1 MAAHPP
7 EIIMSSLPGKAF
19 RFCAIAACSV
29 IVANGC
35 MLDRRPIVS
44 PGTVVPAEYCP
55 GDTLTASYDFLRFA
69 GGVCTPRAGAPD
81 ECTTAAPTV
90 TMTSTP
96 ALFPPTTLQSYQNS
110 ISFAASGDRVDVG
123 FAYGTGS
130 IFVPPSTL
138 LVTVRD
144 NTDSATRIIGTV
156 ETVLPHM
163 GSCSRSFVP
172 PSYAPVEVPG
182 TSPGLGLTGVCN
194 PASNGAT
201 VNYVLSTD
209 APGETFSVTLA
220 PGECFGTASPGVPAF
235 VSRARVISAAPVG
248 LLCPSGG
255 DGTTMPLPNAPP
267 LATRV
272 QQACR

>member
-1 MAAHPP
+1 MH
-7 EIIMSSLPGKAF
+7 SLPGKAF

-44 PGTVVPAEYCP
+44 PGTVVPGEYCP

-69 GGVCTPRAGAPD
+69 GGVCTPRAGRPD

-96 ALFPPTTLQSYQNS
+96 ALFPATTLQSYRNS
-110 ISFAASGDRVDVG
+110 IDFTASGDRVDVN
-123 FAYGTGS
+123 FVYGTS
-130 IFVPPSTL
+130 SMFVPPSTL
-138 LVTVRD
+138 LVNVRD

-156 ETVLPHM
+156 ETVLAHM
-163 GSCSRSFVP
+163 GSCSRSFAIP
-172 PSYAPVEVPG
+172 TYAPVEVPG
-182 TSPGLGLTGVCN
+182 TSPRLDLTGICN
-194 PASNGAT
+194 PGSNGAT
-201 VNYVLSTD
+201 VNFILSTD
-209 APGETFSVTLA
+209 APGEAFAATLA
-220 PGECFGTASPGVPAF
+220 PGECLDTAAPGVPAF
-235 VSRARVISAAPVG
+235 ATRARVISASPVG

-267 LATRV
+267 LSTLVR
-272 QQACR
+272 QACR